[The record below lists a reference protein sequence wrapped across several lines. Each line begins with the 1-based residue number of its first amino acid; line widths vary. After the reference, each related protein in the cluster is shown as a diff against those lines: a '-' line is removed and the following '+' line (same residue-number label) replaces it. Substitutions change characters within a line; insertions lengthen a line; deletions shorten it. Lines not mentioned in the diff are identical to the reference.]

1 MPHDPH
7 ITRLEEAIAF
17 NERTIEELSA
27 ELAKA
32 YERIEALSRRIDEL
46 ETRVGEVEREE
57 VRLAVEGDDAP
68 DPALERPPHSA
79 GPRE

>member
-1 MPHDPH
+1 MAHEPNT
-7 ITRLEEAIAF
+7 TRLEEAVAF

-32 YERIEALSRRIDEL
+32 FERIEAMARRLEEIESRMTDL
-46 ETRVGEVEREE
+46 EREE
-57 VRLAVEGDDAP
+57 MRLAEEGEDDH

>member
-1 MPHDPH
+1 MPNDPH
-7 ITRLEEAIAF
+7 ITKLEEAVAF

-32 YERIEALSRRIDEL
+32 YDHIGALSRRIEEL
-46 ETRVGEVEREE
+46 ESRMTDLEREE
-57 VRLAVEGDDAP
+57 ILAADDEDAP